1 VVSSSSFWER
11 SIFELWKNMQQLD
24 LIRVYII
31 VIMLACFFILLM
43 HVSLLKK
50 DVEKYELDI
59 HIYNTPP
66 RLVCTL
72 PPNK

>member
-11 SIFELWKNMQQLD
+11 SIFELWKNMRQLD

-43 HVSLLKK
+43 HVSLLKRMWRNMSF
-50 DVEKYELDI
+50 I
-59 HIYNTPP
+59 FIYIMA
-66 RLVCTL
+66 RLHVTS
-72 PPNK
+72 K